1 LKSVRRPRDCE
12 RARFAFGFRV
22 SKSLAWITTKVETLA
37 GIPHTLPTGILALQL
52 SRKQDAAWCRRG
64 LNGAKKLN

>member
-1 LKSVRRPRDCE
+1 LRGSRQKWKR
-12 RARFAFGFRV
+12 
-22 SKSLAWITTKVETLA
+22 LA